1 VDGVDRVPI
10 SSIFNTNYDNNP
22 SGWDLSENTSV
33 PTFWDMTLYTDG
45 TYWYTGSDAAYSI
58 STPGTWNY
66 LVITDDGTNILLYVN
81 AQVGNATTVAAS
93 GYTPQGL
100 NGDETVAGTNEVI
113 GQRSDVENFGA
124 NAGVA
129 DVAFYNYALTPAQI
143 QAHYLNKPSLTIA
156 QSSGKTTLTWPV
168 GVLLGTS
175 DLTQP
180 FQPVAGATSPFPI
193 PLTNSQFFYEVVV
206 H

>member
-1 VDGVDRVPI
+1 
-10 SSIFNTNYDNNP
+10 
-22 SGWDLSENTSV
+22 
-33 PTFWDMTLYTDG
+33 
-45 TYWYTGSDAAYSI
+45 
-58 STPGTWNY
+58 
-66 LVITDDGTNILLYVN
+66 
-81 AQVGNATTVAAS
+81 TVAAS

-156 QSSGKTTLTWPV
+156 QSSGQTTLTWPV